1 MQQMLW
7 LTTWMPFRTYIL
19 LFQMLEMLAT
29 ESLLEL
35 SFEEEA
41 AYLRLLGMMRE
52 EPGLEEGASTIKN
65 ER

>member
-1 MQQMLW
+1 
-7 LTTWMPFRTYIL
+7 MPFRTYIL

-65 ER
+65 AR